1 MFSYRYYQAWFD
13 VDTSGDEPECS
24 SESEDSREESN
35 ETVSKT
41 SDIFAPG
48 DFVQR
53 PRRRRFNAV
62 AKEDLGNTESSEIV
76 SFRDGGSSENSNNT
90 LMVNSKS
97 LILSKF
103 HFN

>member
-1 MFSYRYYQAWFD
+1 M
-13 VDTSGDEPECS
+13 
-24 SESEDSREESN
+24 
-35 ETVSKT
+35 
-41 SDIFAPG
+41 
-48 DFVQR
+48 QR